1 MTKQG
6 NLPLKIDPIRLAET
20 GREFSG
26 RLAIRHMHRLKPLL
40 LSEDGEVQLELKF
53 GVDEVGT
60 RYLQGHLT
68 TNLVLE
74 CQRCLDKMT
83 FPVDKE
89 MCLAFVRSEYEAE
102 QLPEE
107 YDPHIV
113 EQTPVALVDLIEDEL
128 ILSLP
133 QVPMHERE
141 DCLAS
146 KMLEPETAPAATDE
160 LKQEKNPFE
169 VLATLKDSE

>member
-26 RLAIRHMHRLKPLL
+26 RLPIRHMHRLKSLL
-40 LSEDGEVQLELKF
+40 VSDAGEAELELRF
-53 GVDEVGT
+53 GVDEIGT
-60 RYLQGHLT
+60 RYLQGHVTASLE
-68 TNLVLE
+68 LE
-74 CQRCLDKMT
+74 CQRCLDTMRVQ
-83 FPVDKE
+83 VDKD
-89 MCLAFVRSEYEAE
+89 MLLAFVRSSYEAE
-102 QLPEE
+102 QLSGE
-107 YDPHIV
+107 YDPHIM
-113 EQTPVALVDLIEDEL
+113 EQTPLALVDLIEDEL

-146 KMLEPETAPAATDE
+146 EMLEPELAQAATDE
-160 LKQEKNPFE
+160 LEQDDNPFE
-169 VLATLKDSE
+169 ILATLKDSE